1 MNKLVSRPKLA
12 KITARLKKR
21 GKKVVFANGCFDML
35 HVGHI
40 RFLKGARAKGDI
52 LVLGLNSDASVRKLK
67 GRGRP
72 LVNQRERAEILSE
85 FEFIDYLVIFNE
97 LTVNKTLETLLP
109 TYHAKGTDYT
119 VNTVP
124 ERAAAKRLGIKIAIV
139 GDRKRHSTR
148 DLIETIVPVEPEYS
162 ESGLKRL

>member
-1 MNKLVSRPKLA
+1 MNKLVSRPRLA
-12 KITARLKKR
+12 KIVARLKKR
-21 GKKVVFANGCFDML
+21 GKKVVFANGCFDLL

-40 RFLKGARAKGDI
+40 RFLKGAKEKGDV

-97 LTVNKTLETLLP
+97 LTVDKTLETLLP

-119 VNTVP
+119 KDTVP
-124 ERAAAKRLGIKIAIV
+124 EKDMAKRLGIKIAIV
-139 GDRKRHSTR
+139 GDSKRHSTR
-148 DLIETIVPVEPEYS
+148 DLISTIVEKY
-162 ESGLKRL
+162 R